1 MSSQRLAG
9 MLSTMKPIL
18 TITMNPA
25 VDISTDT
32 PSVAPT
38 RKMRCTMARRDAG
51 GGGINVARVIKRLGG
66 DVHALFP
73 AGGPIGTLLGDLVA
87 REGVQ
92 ELIVPIGGDTR
103 ENFTATETA
112 TGDQYRFVVPGPTL
126 SETEWQN
133 CLDRIEAE
141 TADISMIV
149 ASGSLPPGVP
159 SDFYAR
165 VAAIAHAHNLP
176 FVLDAT
182 HDALKAALG
191 PGIRLIKP
199 NLVELEA
206 LVGHALPDETAQLVA
221 CRALVA
227 DGKAENVALTLG
239 EAGALLV
246 TPEGA
251 WRAAPLPLETRSAV
265 GAGDSFTA
273 GMAWALAWNKPVE
286 EAFRT
291 GVGAGSAAVMTP
303 GTELCH
309 AEDVWRLAH
318 AAEITAIQ
326 A

>member
-1 MSSQRLAG
+1 
-9 MLSTMKPIL
+9 MKPIL

-32 PSVAPT
+32 ATVAPT
-38 RKMRCTMARRDAG
+38 RKMRCTPARRDAG

-66 DVHALFP
+66 EVHAMFP
-73 AGGPIGTLLGDLVA
+73 AGGPIGTLLGALVA
-87 REGVQ
+87 REDVQ
-92 ELIVPIGGDTR
+92 ELIVPITGDTR

-126 SETEWQN
+126 TATEWQN
-133 CLDRIEAE
+133 CLDRIEVE
-141 TADISMIV
+141 TTAVSMIV

-159 SDFYAR
+159 ADFYAR
-165 VAAIAHAHNLP
+165 VAKIAHAHRLP
-176 FVLDAT
+176 FVLDAS

-199 NLVELEA
+199 NLRELED
-206 LVGHALPDETAQLVA
+206 LTGHTLPDEADQLTACRQLVA
-221 CRALVA
+221 G
-227 DGKAENVALTLG
+227 GKAESVALTLG
-239 EAGALLV
+239 SDGALLV
-246 TPEGA
+246 TAEKA
-251 WRAAPLPLETRSAV
+251 WRAAPLPVETQSAV

-318 AAEITAIQ
+318 TAEITPITPG
-326 A
+326 